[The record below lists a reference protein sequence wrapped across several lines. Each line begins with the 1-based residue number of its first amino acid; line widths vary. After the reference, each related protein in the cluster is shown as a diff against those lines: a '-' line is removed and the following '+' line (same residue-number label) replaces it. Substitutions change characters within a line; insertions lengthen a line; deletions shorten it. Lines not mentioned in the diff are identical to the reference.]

1 MTEISPIAPLNL
13 VQLPFLRQEGD
24 AGQRTSTYNCCYATF
39 SSWCTTAAL
48 ASKSVRSL
56 ANIEHVWVM
65 MNRELTI
72 SPEPATGI
80 AKFRQRVRDT
90 WDNLSQDDIRHLY
103 DPLHATIHDCVAARG
118 GYAVYWCHCLGTS
131 YCDMCFI
138 WSEFVSIYPYK
149 DKLPVT

>member
-24 AGQRTSTYNCCYATF
+24 AGQRTSTYNCCYATC

-48 ASKSVRSL
+48 PSKSATSI
-56 ANIEHVWVM
+56 ANIEHVWVTM
-65 MNRELTI
+65 KRELTI

-103 DPLHATIHDCVAARG
+103 DCFNVGIHACVAARG
-118 GYAVYWCHCLGTS
+118 GTLCI
-131 YCDMCFI
+131 D
-138 WSEFVSIYPYK
+138 
-149 DKLPVT
+149 VTVWVPLTLTCN